1 MIQGPLTQGADQWK
15 VGDIL
20 SNLCWD
26 WDRIPFEL
34 PSKVKSIIQAT
45 PIPVT
50 SKGQDKLAWSSNL
63 KGSFDLKSAYF
74 IVIKEDSAPPLNY
87 GWIWKLHTLPR
98 IQTFLWL
105 CMHNSTGVK
114 VCLVKRGVV
123 VDELCP
129 TCQREPESIIHAIRD
144 CVWVKTIWIQLGVSI
159 SNQVFWTSNLQDW
172 MILNGK
178 ASSNCDRG
186 NLPWKSIFSFAV
198 WCIWKNRNMVVF
210 NRKSS
215 NQNLSKEIMNQSL
228 EFFYCV

>member
-1 MIQGPLTQGADQWK
+1 M
-15 VGDIL
+15 GDIL

-45 PIPVT
+45 PIPIM
-50 SKGQDKLAWSSNL
+50 SRGQDKLAWSGNP
-63 KGSFDLKSAYF
+63 KGIFDLKSAYF

-87 GWIWKLHTLPR
+87 GWIWKLHMLPG

-105 CMHNSTGVK
+105 CMHNSIGVK
-114 VCLVKRGVV
+114 VCLVKRGIV

-129 TCQREPESIIHAIRD
+129 ICQREPESIIHAIRD
-144 CVWVKTIWIQLGVSI
+144 CVWVITIWIQLGVSI

-172 MILNGK
+172 IILNGK

-186 NLPWKSIFSFAV
+186 NLPWKSIVSFTM

-210 NRKSS
+210 NRKGP
-215 NQNLSKEIMNQSL
+215 N
-228 EFFYCV
+228 